1 MLGDDKPA
9 AEWSMVQLVFSDIED
24 DEDTLLQNP
33 RGQRQGSSEDSG
45 VEDEAKD
52 NLPPQKKPV
61 WVDED
66 DEDEEIVDMMN
77 NRFQKI

>member
-1 MLGDDKPA
+1 
-9 AEWSMVQLVFSDIED
+9 MVQLVFSDIED
-24 DEDTLLQNP
+24 DEDTLLQRLRRQNP
-33 RGQRQGSSEDSG
+33 RGQRQGSSEASG

-66 DEDEEIVDMMN
+66 DEDEEIVDKMN
-77 NRFQKI
+77 SRFQKI